1 MRPHHPARDSLGF
14 YIVSPDL
21 MARRRQATRLQR
33 TLGSLGERLEQWADN
48 PWRRLSVLTI
58 APLLGFLLGTAISSV
73 AGVLG
78 QLDPVMALVVV
89 LGSEAMIRLRRQL
102 STAVAPRS
110 LVSMACLDFTRIGF
124 LYGLFLEAFKL
135 I

>member
-1 MRPHHPARDSLGF
+1 
-14 YIVSPDL
+14 

-33 TLGSLGERLEQWADN
+33 SLGDLGTRLEHWADN
-48 PWRRLSVLTI
+48 PWRRLSVFTI
-58 APLLGFLLGTAISSV
+58 APLMGFLLGTAVSSV

-78 QLDPVMALVVV
+78 QLDPVMALIVV
-89 LGSEAMIRLRRQL
+89 LGSETLIRLRRRLKRADQL
-102 STAVAPRS
+102 QISVLITS
-110 LVSMACLDFTRIGF
+110 LDLIRIGF

>member
-1 MRPHHPARDSLGF
+1 
-14 YIVSPDL
+14 

-33 TLGSLGERLEQWADN
+33 SLGEIGERLERWADN
-48 PWRRLSVLTI
+48 PWRRLSVFTI
-58 APLLGFLLGTAISSV
+58 TPLLGFLLGTAVSSV

-89 LGSEAMIRLRRQL
+89 LGSESMIRLRRRL
-102 STAVAPRS
+102 NRS
-110 LVSMACLDFTRIGF
+110 EQRHPSILMIGLDFVRIGF

-135 I
+135 F

>member
-1 MRPHHPARDSLGF
+1 M
-14 YIVSPDL
+14 V
-21 MARRRQATRLQR
+21 RRRQSTRLQR
-33 TLGSLGERLEQWADN
+33 TLGSLGQRFEQWAGN
-48 PWRRLSVLTI
+48 PWRRLSVFTI

-78 QLDPVMALVVV
+78 QLDPIMALVVV

-102 STAVAPRS
+102 SAAEEPRS
-110 LVSMACLDFTRIGF
+110 SVVMGCLDFTRIGF

>member
-1 MRPHHPARDSLGF
+1 
-14 YIVSPDL
+14 

-33 TLGSLGERLEQWADN
+33 TLGSLGERFEQWADN

-78 QLDPVMALVVV
+78 QLDPIMALVVV

-102 STAVAPRS
+102 SAAEEPRS
-110 LVSMACLDFTRIGF
+110 SVVMGCLDFARIGF